1 MSNQQFGAIIA
12 PLLRHI
18 NTSMPTID
26 DDQAIRI
33 DFKHLQLQLTPL
45 NKRELLIVASLGALP
60 SHAPATLAWKLS
72 AANDI
77 DPAGPAVCV
86 SVTGA
91 ENALI
96 LWSRERYLHLN
107 AQEIISLFER
117 IVAKANGLAALISE
131 QTRSD
136 CTPTRP
142 QETATLRTSLVND
155 RILQGQ

>member
-1 MSNQQFGAIIA
+1 MSDHQFSATIA
-12 PLLRHI
+12 PLLRHL
-18 NTSMPTID
+18 NTSAPTLN

-45 NKRELLIVASLGALP
+45 NQQELLIVASLGALP
-60 SHAPATLAWKLS
+60 ADAAGALPWKLL

-77 DPAGPAVCV
+77 DPAGPPICV

-91 ENALI
+91 ANALI

-117 IVAKANGLAALISE
+117 MVAKANGLARLISE
-131 QTRSD
+131 ETRSD
-136 CTPTRP
+136 YGPTKRQQP
-142 QETATLRTSLVND
+142 TTVRTSLASE

>member
-1 MSNQQFGAIIA
+1 MSDHQFSATIA
-12 PLLRHI
+12 PLLRHL
-18 NTSMPTID
+18 NTSAPTLN

-45 NKRELLIVASLGALP
+45 NQHELLIVASLGALP
-60 SHAPATLAWKLS
+60 INVPGTLAWKLL

-77 DPAGPAVCV
+77 DPAGPPVCV

-117 IVAKANGLAALISE
+117 MVAKANGLATLISE
-131 QTRSD
+131 ETRSD

-142 QETATLRTSLVND
+142 LEMATLRTSLVND
-155 RILQGQ
+155 RILLGQ

>member
-12 PLLRHI
+12 PLLRHL
-18 NTSMPTID
+18 NTSAPTLN
-26 DDQAIRI
+26 DDQALRI

-45 NKRELLIVASLGALP
+45 NKQELLIVASLGALP
-60 SHAPATLAWKLS
+60 ADAPGVLPWKLL

-77 DPAGPAVCV
+77 DPAGPPICV

-91 ENALI
+91 ANALI

-117 IVAKANGLAALISE
+117 IVAKANGLATLISE
-131 QTRSD
+131 QSRSD
-136 CTPTRP
+136 CIPTRP
-142 QETATLRTSLVND
+142 QETATLRTLLVND